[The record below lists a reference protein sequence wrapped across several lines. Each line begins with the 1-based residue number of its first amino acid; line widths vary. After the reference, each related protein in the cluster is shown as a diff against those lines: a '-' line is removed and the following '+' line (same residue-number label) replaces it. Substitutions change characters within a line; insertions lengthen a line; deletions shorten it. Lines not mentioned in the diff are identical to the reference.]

1 MASPPAAPVH
11 TGASTGVRAAVAAL
25 LLSGL
30 HLGVWAAISPT
41 GFYASFPGLGHH
53 WVRALGTFNEHLL
66 RDVGAFS
73 LALTALA
80 AFALLRPTR
89 EVLRATG
96 IAWLTWG
103 GMHLAY
109 HLTKLG
115 TLDGTDD
122 ALQVGAMVGTVA
134 LSILIVVRPGPHR
147 TSGPDRAPQ
156 G

>member
-1 MASPPAAPVH
+1 M
-11 TGASTGVRAAVAAL
+11 RAAVAVL

-30 HLGVWAAISPT
+30 DVGAWATISPA

-53 WVRALGTFNEHLL
+53 WVRALGTFNEHLV
-66 RDVGAFS
+66 RDVGALS

-80 AFALLRPTR
+80 AYALLRPTR
-89 EVLRATG
+89 DVLRATG

-103 GMHLAY
+103 VIHLAY

-122 ALQVGAMVGTVA
+122 ALEVTLMVVTVLLAA
-134 LSILIVVRPGPHR
+134 LVVVRPGATPAAAR
-147 TSGPDRAPQ
+147 QPSGAGSP
-156 G
+156 